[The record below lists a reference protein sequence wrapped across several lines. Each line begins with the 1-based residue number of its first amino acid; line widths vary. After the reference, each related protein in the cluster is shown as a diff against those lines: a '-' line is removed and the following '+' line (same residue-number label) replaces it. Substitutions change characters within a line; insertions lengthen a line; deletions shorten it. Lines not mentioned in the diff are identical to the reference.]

1 MLILFK
7 CRRNFVASIGTNY
20 CLTIKIQ
27 NEMSGIKYFK
37 TKTRLT
43 YREGKPEVYK
53 LRQLTYPPIKEKDL
67 IKYAANSAHIPE
79 STMQA
84 CVEAIVQGIVY
95 FAINGMQVSLS
106 DLGGFYVKVN
116 SKTAH
121 TLEECTPDTITS
133 MCLSFRPSNNLRT
146 ALTDSDG
153 EIVNAAY
160 AVQETSSDDEEDGD

>member
-1 MLILFK
+1 MALQY
-7 CRRNFVASIGTNY
+7 R
-20 CLTIKIQ
+20 
-27 NEMSGIKYFK
+27 K

-79 STMQA
+79 STMTA

-95 FAINGMQVSLS
+95 FAINGMQVSVP
-106 DLGGFYVKVN
+106 DVGGFYVKVN

-121 TLEECTPDTITS
+121 TLEECTTDTITR
-133 MCLSFRPSNNLRT
+133 MCLAFRPASELRKT
-146 ALTDSDG
+146 ITQT
-153 EIVNAAY
+153 EETIVNAPY
-160 AVQETSSDDEEDGD
+160 SYQEPEGDDDDDD